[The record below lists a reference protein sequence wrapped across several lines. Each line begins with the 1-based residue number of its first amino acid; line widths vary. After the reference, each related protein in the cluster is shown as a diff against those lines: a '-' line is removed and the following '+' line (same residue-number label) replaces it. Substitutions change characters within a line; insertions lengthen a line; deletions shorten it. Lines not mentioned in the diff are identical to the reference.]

1 MPLPAGNYTPAS
13 ISFRDAGN
21 QRASFRVY
29 GTLIT
34 AGNLVAKTALW
45 ATLVAAAEAL
55 CLGAPVKT
63 SYGVETVLL
72 NSQPTNGA
80 YVGTALLIQATN
92 ETTGVTY
99 PYRLPTIDP
108 TIPSYIVN
116 KNVKDAIE
124 LDTPSQITDFITA
137 FNAFAIDPMAPS
149 DGLIVAGL
157 KVVRGP
163 KR

>member
-1 MPLPAGNYTPAS
+1 MPLPAGSYTPAS

-34 AGNLVAKTALW
+34 AGNIVAKTALW
-45 ATLVAAAEAL
+45 DTLVAAAEAL

-63 SYGVETVLL
+63 AYGSETILL

-92 ETTGVTY
+92 EVTGVTY
-99 PYRLPTIDP
+99 PFRLPTLNPDL
-108 TIPSYIVN
+108 PSYVIN
-116 KNVKDAIE
+116 KNVKDALLLTE
-124 LDTPSQITDFITA
+124 PSQITDFISA
-137 FNAFAIDPMAPS
+137 FNAFVIDPTAPT
-149 DGLIVAGL
+149 DALLIAGL